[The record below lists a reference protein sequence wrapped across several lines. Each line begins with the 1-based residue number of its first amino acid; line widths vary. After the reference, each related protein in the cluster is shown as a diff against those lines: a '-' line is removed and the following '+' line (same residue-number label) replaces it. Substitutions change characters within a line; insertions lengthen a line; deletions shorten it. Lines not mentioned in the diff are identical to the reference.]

1 MQPRQSNGELPIV
14 PFMNLKL
21 GNDAIDKGVDGGLAY
36 KGKAPD
42 LGAFEFGVLK

>member
-1 MQPRQSNGELPIV
+1 MQPRPSNGELPIV